1 MKQLQHFIT
10 TFYLFLKETFLIH
23 RWDMRCR
30 NKTEKT
36 MSGPDFPFHTIVVSL
51 IGSKEWWDAPLTPS
65 GCSSHINEPLR
76 ANVSL
81 NGLLNY

>member
-1 MKQLQHFIT
+1 
-10 TFYLFLKETFLIH
+10 
-23 RWDMRCR
+23 
-30 NKTEKT
+30 

-81 NGLLNY
+81 NGLLNYWQLQGESQLTSPGMEDKQREHFLVRISKTSE